1 MADDTIRKL
10 ATADAPAANGP
21 YSQAVVAVGW
31 LYSAGQIALP
41 PAGRGPDASDLVSPD
56 VGEQAEQVF
65 ANLAAVLGAAGASLK
80 DVVKTTVYL
89 ADMDDF
95 ARVNEIY
102 ARHFSEPYPARSTVA
117 AQALPKGALVEID
130 VVARLP

>member
-1 MADDTIRKL
+1 MANDGIQEI
-10 ATADAPAANGP
+10 ATADAPGAIGP
-21 YSQAVVAVGW
+21 YSQAVIASGW

-41 PAGRGPDASDLVSPD
+41 PDGSGLVSPD

-65 ANLAAVLGAAGASLK
+65 ANLAAILDAAGASLK

-102 ARHFSEPYPARSTVA
+102 ARRFEKPYPARSTVA
-117 AQALPKGALVEID
+117 AAGLPKGALVEID